1 MSFREARPVEV
12 AVIADDLTGAADCG
26 VQFARA
32 GYRTAIAFGGEP
44 MPPSG
49 EVNAVV
55 VDTDS
60 RLLSPELAR
69 ERVLEAGGALK
80 GVRISYKKLD
90 STLRGPVA
98 AELSAAL
105 AASGRPRAVIAPAFP
120 GAGRTTAGGVQLVHG
135 VPIHET
141 GLAEDPR
148 TPVREVHIPSLLAR
162 EGLKDVYTLGVAEL
176 QDAGLARRALG
187 EHRWVVADAETDAHL
202 LALVR
207 AAPDPSAVLWAG
219 SAGLAQALGAVYPGP
234 HEDPA
239 PVLSPCRRVL
249 VVAGSAN
256 RVAREQLGRLEGE
269 PGVALVE
276 LASGSSNRRGGR
288 AVEDALGAARAFL
301 DGGVSVA
308 LYPADEEGDAE
319 SIVRALAEVVA
330 GLSEEGRFD
339 ALVLTG
345 GDTAVRVARGLGAS
359 GIMLH
364 EELETGVPVGT
375 LIGPRPYRVVTKAG
389 GFGEP
394 ETLLN
399 ALRFLTG
406 AEERTGP

>member
-105 AASGRPRAVIAPAFP
+105 AASGRPRAVVAPAFP

-148 TPVREVHIPSLLAR
+148 TPVREGHIPSLLAR
-162 EGLKDVYTLGVAEL
+162 EGLKDVYTLG
-176 QDAGLARRALG
+176 
-187 EHRWVVADAETDAHL
+187 
-202 LALVR
+202 
-207 AAPDPSAVLWAG
+207 
-219 SAGLAQALGAVYPGP
+219 
-234 HEDPA
+234 
-239 PVLSPCRRVL
+239 
-249 VVAGSAN
+249 
-256 RVAREQLGRLEGE
+256 
-269 PGVALVE
+269 
-276 LASGSSNRRGGR
+276 GR
-288 AVEDALGAARAFL
+288 AVEEALGAARAFL